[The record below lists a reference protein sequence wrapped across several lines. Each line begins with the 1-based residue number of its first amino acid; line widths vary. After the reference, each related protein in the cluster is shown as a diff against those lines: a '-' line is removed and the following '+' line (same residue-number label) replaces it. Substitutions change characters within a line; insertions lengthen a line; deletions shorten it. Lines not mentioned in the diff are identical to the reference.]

1 MCSTRT
7 STRRFHPK
15 WRRRPAPDFVC
26 ASRDI
31 LSKSK
36 HKPLKRSDHTGTWR
50 IRYAIILA
58 LIMAACVALW
68 PHDDDMIKIVDNNL
82 RWMSNSDVIEALVQ
96 PSIGDGSNVDE
107 SYEIQQTDAERAVDG
122 SSYASESRQIIDES
136 TQEVAQETHAP
147 LLVDSGATG
156 RVPLRQRQIDP
167 NSLHKITAEEAGE
180 PFYRR
185 WPQADMPGYAVKQVY
200 YDVPREDSICFV
212 HVGKT
217 AGSTVGCYLGF
228 AHHCNNTTMLEGNL
242 PKITTHLFHND
253 VDNCYDDASYYLFVV
268 RDPIERARSAFYYNR
283 PDDDCND
290 PDWQSYETYY
300 KECPFFTFEGEFLF
314 DKLSE
319 LQVSNVIDLFRFI
332 FHSHDSK
339 WISSRWKCFRAL

>member
-1 MCSTRT
+1 MCSTIT

-15 WRRRPAPDFVC
+15 WRRRRPAPDFVC
-26 ASRDI
+26 ATRDI

-36 HKPLKRSDHTGTWR
+36 HKPLKRSDHTGTR
-50 IRYAIILA
+50 RFRYAIILA

-82 RWMSNSDVIEALVQ
+82 RGMSNSDVSEALVQ
-96 PSIGDGSNVDE
+96 PSIDDGSRQTSVENVDE
-107 SYEIQQTDAERAVDG
+107 SYAERAVDG
-122 SSYASESRQIIDES
+122 SSYASEARQIIDES
-136 TQEVAQETHAP
+136 TQEVTQETHAP
-147 LLVDSGATG
+147 VLVNSGAA
-156 RVPLRQRQIDP
+156 PLRQIDP
-167 NSLHKITAEEAGE
+167 NSLHKITAKEIGE

-185 WPQADMPGYAVKQVY
+185 WPQAEMPEFAVKQVN

-290 PDWQSYETYY
+290 IDWQSYETYY
-300 KECPFFTFEGEFLF
+300 KECPFFTFEGEFRYLINYQ
-314 DKLSE
+314 S
-319 LQVSNVIDLFRFI
+319 FR
-332 FHSHDSK
+332 
-339 WISSRWKCFRAL
+339 